1 MTGRDGK
8 IPLGFA
14 RRDFGLVTTSQVALR
29 ANLLRVILAP
39 ARLTRQE
46 PLGSL
51 QNSHFASRNR
61 ASCGWEERG
70 TPLTGIL
77 VRGRTGQEK
86 PLSAYRSLTGAL
98 RAAAARPRCGEN
110 QEKFFAQLSAKESW
124 RGVERSSTALHS
136 VSGIWFALPQS
147 PKGDMSRLPLRSA
160 MDGRH
165 RRPSP
170 PQRGGLPPSLREVSS
185 RSDDGGSVILSRSY
199 SYLSYRLFAPAT
211 AVGHGEGPA
220 HT

>member
-1 MTGRDGK
+1 MAGRDGK
-8 IPLGFA
+8 IPLHYV
-14 RRDFGLVTTSQVALR
+14 RRNFSLVTTSKLR
-29 ANLLRVILAP
+29 KAQ
-39 ARLTRQE
+39 LTRSRSAWE
-46 PLGSL
+46 FAKLPFRFAKPRFLRLG
-51 QNSHFASRNR
+51 
-61 ASCGWEERG
+61 GRG
-70 TPLTGIL
+70 GT
-77 VRGRTGQEK
+77 
-86 PLSAYRSLTGAL
+86 AYRLLIGVI
-98 RAAAARPRCGEN
+98 RAAAARPRRGER